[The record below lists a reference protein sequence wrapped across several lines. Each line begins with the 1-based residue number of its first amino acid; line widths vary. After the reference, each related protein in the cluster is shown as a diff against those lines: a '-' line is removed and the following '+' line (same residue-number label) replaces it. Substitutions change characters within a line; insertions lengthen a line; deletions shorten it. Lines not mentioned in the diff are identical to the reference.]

1 MIDLEQLHDCY
12 VSTSSKIVLLVV
24 DGLGG
29 LPHPDTGRSELE
41 TANIPNLDAMA
52 RESACG
58 MTTPVLP
65 GVAPGS
71 GPGHLALFGYD
82 PLKYVIGRGALEALG
97 IEVELRPGDVAARGN
112 FCTVDGEGNLVDRRA
127 GRIPTE
133 FSAPLC
139 ERLDTIELPGVQ
151 VDVFPVQDYR
161 FVLRLRGEGLSELI
175 TETDPQITGV
185 PAMPVKALEAGG
197 EKTAGLVNEFVAQAG
212 RLLAEEERGNM
223 VLLRGW
229 AQLPSLPPMGEVY
242 RINPA
247 GIAAYPM
254 YRGLATVAKMRIIPT
269 GRTFSDEVDTLHQ
282 EFDNHDFF
290 FIHYKPA
297 DAAGEDGDFDAKVKT
312 LEDLDPLIPR
322 IRELNPDVF
331 MVAGDHST
339 PAIMAAHSWHPVPFM
354 LNSKLTLGEG
364 VPGFSE
370 RECNRGSIGSIPA
383 TQVMLLAMSHSGK
396 LTKYGPCA
404 GMAG

>member
-12 VSTSSKIVLLVV
+12 VSTASKIVLLVV

-41 TANIPNLDAMA
+41 TANLPNLDALA

-58 MTTPVLP
+58 LTTPVLP

-71 GPGHLALFGYD
+71 GPGHLSLFGYN
-82 PLKYVIGRGALEALG
+82 PLKYQIGRGALEALG

-112 FCTVDGEGNLVDRRA
+112 FCTVDGAGNLIDRRA

-133 FSAPLC
+133 LSSPLC
-139 ERLDTIELPGVQ
+139 ERLDRIELPGVQ

-161 FVLRLRGEGLSELI
+161 FVLRLRGEGLSEGI

-185 PAMPVKALEAGG
+185 PALAVKAVEVGA
-197 EKTAGLVNEFVAQAG
+197 EKTAGLVNDFVGQAAQ
-212 RLLAEEERGNM
+212 LLAEEERGNM

-229 AQLPSLPPMGEVY
+229 AQLPALPAMGEVY
-242 RINPA
+242 RLNPA

-254 YRGLATVAKMRIIPT
+254 YRGLATVANMTIIPT
-269 GRTFSDEVDTLHQ
+269 GKTFADEVDTLHRHYD
-282 EFDNHDFF
+282 EHDFF

-297 DAAGEDGDFDAKVKT
+297 DAAGEDGDFDAKVET
-312 LEDLDPLIPR
+312 LENLDPLIPR
-322 IRELNPDVF
+322 IRELEPDVL

-354 LNSKLTLGEG
+354 LNSRLTKGEG
-364 VPGFSE
+364 VAAFDE
-370 RECNRGSIGSIPA
+370 RECGRGSIGSIHA
-383 TQVMLLAMSHSGK
+383 TNVMLLALSHSGK
-396 LTKYGPCA
+396 LTKFGP
-404 GMAG
+404 

>member
-1 MIDLEQLHDCY
+1 MIDLELLHDCY

-29 LPHPDTGRSELE
+29 LPHPDTRKSELE
-41 TANIPNLDAMA
+41 TANLPNLDAMA

-58 MTTPVLP
+58 MTTPVVP

-82 PLKYVIGRGALEALG
+82 PLKYIIGRGALEALG

-112 FCTVDGEGNLVDRRA
+112 FCTVDPEGNLVDRRA

-133 FSAPLC
+133 FSTPLC
-139 ERLDTIELPGVQ
+139 ERLDTIEIPGVQ

-161 FVLRLRGEGLSELI
+161 FVLRLRGEGLSEAI

-185 PAMPVKALEAGG
+185 PAMSVKPLEASA
-197 EKTAGLVNEFVAQAG
+197 EKTATLVNEFVSQAG
-212 RLLAEEERGNM
+212 SLLAEEERGNM

-242 RINPA
+242 RLNPGA
-247 GIAAYPM
+247 IAAYPM

-269 GRTFSDEVDTLHQ
+269 GHTFSDEVDTLEQ

-354 LNSKLTLGEG
+354 LHSKLTRGEG
-364 VPGFSE
+364 IPAFNE
-370 RECNRGSIGSIPA
+370 RDCNQGSIGSIPA
-383 TQVMLLAMSHSGK
+383 TSIMTLAMSHSGK
-396 LTKYGPCA
+396 LTKFGP
-404 GMAG
+404 

>member
-12 VSTSSKIVLLVV
+12 VTTSSKIVLLVV

-41 TANIPNLDAMA
+41 TANLPNLDAMA

-58 MTTPVLP
+58 VTTPVLP

-82 PLKYVIGRGALEALG
+82 PLKYIIGRGALEALG

-112 FCTVDGEGNLVDRRA
+112 FCTVDGDGNLVDRRA

-133 FSAPLC
+133 FSTPLC
-139 ERLDTIELPGVQ
+139 QRLDTIELPGVQ

-161 FVLRLRGEGLSELI
+161 FVLRLRGEGLSEAI

-185 PAMPVKALEAGG
+185 PALPVKSLDTAA
-197 EKTAGLVNEFVAQAG
+197 EKTATLINDFVDQAG
-212 RLLAEEERGNM
+212 NLLSGEERGNM

-229 AQLPSLPPMGEVY
+229 AQLPSLPPMGQIY

-254 YRGLATVAKMRIIPT
+254 YRGLATVANMRIVPT
-269 GRTFSDEVDTLHQ
+269 GRTFSDEVDTLHE
-282 EFDNHDFF
+282 EFENHDFF

-297 DAAGEDGDFDAKVKT
+297 DAAGEDGDFEAKVRA

-354 LNSKLTLGEG
+354 LHSQLTRGEG
-364 VPGFSE
+364 VPSFDE
-370 RECNRGSIGSIPA
+370 RACNTGSIGSIPA
-383 TQVMLLAMSHSGK
+383 TYVMLLAMSHAGK
-396 LTKYGPCA
+396 LTKYGP
-404 GMAG
+404 

>member
-29 LPHPDTGRSELE
+29 LPHPDTGKSELE
-41 TANIPNLDAMA
+41 TAEIPNLDAMA

-65 GVAPGS
+65 GIAPGS

-82 PLKYVIGRGALEALG
+82 PLKHIIGRGALEALG
-97 IEVELRPGDVAARGN
+97 IEVELRPGDLAARGN
-112 FCTVDGEGNLVDRRA
+112 FCTVDGEGKLVDRRA

-139 ERLDTIELPGVQ
+139 HRLDTIEIPGAQ

-161 FVLRLRGEGLSELI
+161 FVLRLRAEGLSESI

-185 PAMPVKALEAGG
+185 PAMTVKALDSSA
-197 EKTAGLVNEFVAQAG
+197 EKTANLVNEFVSQAG
-212 RLLAEEERGNM
+212 TLLAEEERGNM

-229 AQLPSLPPMGEVY
+229 AQMPSLPPMGDVY
-242 RINPA
+242 RLNPGA
-247 GIAAYPM
+247 IAAYPM
-254 YRGLATVAKMRIIPT
+254 YRGLATVANMRIIPT
-269 GRTFSDEVDTLHQ
+269 GKTFADEVETLHQ

-297 DAAGEDGDFDAKVKT
+297 DAAGEDGDFDGKVKT

-339 PAIMAAHSWHPVPFM
+339 PAIMASHSWHPVPFM
-354 LNSKLTLGEG
+354 LHSKLTRGEG
-364 VPGFSE
+364 IPAFSE
-370 RECNRGSIGSIPA
+370 RDCNLGSIGSIPA
-383 TQVMLLAMSHSGK
+383 TNIMLLAMSHSGK
-396 LTKYGPCA
+396 LTKYGP
-404 GMAG
+404 

>member
-12 VSTSSKIVLLVV
+12 VTTSSKIVLLVV

-41 TANIPNLDAMA
+41 TANLPNLDAMA

-58 MTTPVLP
+58 VTTPVLP

-82 PLKYVIGRGALEALG
+82 PLKYIIGRGALEALG
-97 IEVELRPGDVAARGN
+97 IDVELRSGDVAARGN
-112 FCTVDGEGNLVDRRA
+112 FCTVDGDGNLVDRRA

-139 ERLDTIELPGVQ
+139 KRLDTIELPGVQ
-151 VDVFPVQDYR
+151 LDVFPVQDYR
-161 FVLRLRGEGLSELI
+161 FVLRLRGEGLSEAI

-185 PAMPVKALEAGG
+185 PALPVKSLDAAA
-197 EKTAGLVNEFVAQAG
+197 EKTAALINDFVAQAG
-212 RLLAEEERGNM
+212 NLLAEEERGNM

-229 AQLPSLPPMGEVY
+229 AQLPSLPPMGQIY

-254 YRGLATVAKMRIIPT
+254 YRGLATVANMRIIPT
-269 GRTFSDEVDTLHQ
+269 GHTFSDEVDTLHE
-282 EFDNHDFF
+282 EFENHDFF

-297 DAAGEDGDFDAKVKT
+297 DAAGEDGDFEAKVQA

-354 LNSKLTLGEG
+354 LHSKLTRGEG
-364 VPGFSE
+364 VPGFDE
-370 RECNRGSIGSIPA
+370 RACNTGSIGSIPA
-383 TQVMLLAMSHSGK
+383 TYVMLLAMSHAGK
-396 LTKYGPCA
+396 LTKYGP
-404 GMAG
+404 

>member
-1 MIDLEQLHDCY
+1 MIDLELLHDCY
-12 VSTSSKIVLLVV
+12 VTNPSKIVLLVV

-29 LPHPDTGRSELE
+29 LPHPDTGKSELE
-41 TANIPNLDAMA
+41 TANLPNLDAMA

-82 PLKYVIGRGALEALG
+82 PLKYIIGRGALEALG
-97 IEVELRPGDVAARGN
+97 IDVELRPGDVAARGN
-112 FCTVDGEGNLVDRRA
+112 FCTVDAEGDLVDRRA

-133 FSAPLC
+133 FSTPLC
-139 ERLDTIELPGVQ
+139 HRLDTIEIPGVQ

-161 FVLRLRGEGLSELI
+161 FVLRLRGEGLSESV

-185 PAMPVKALEAGG
+185 PTMPVKALEQSA
-197 EKTAGLVNEFVAQAG
+197 EKTATLVNEFVSQAAT
-212 RLLAEEERGNM
+212 LLAEEERGNM

-229 AQLPSLPPMGEVY
+229 AQLPSLPPMGDVY
-242 RINPA
+242 RLNPGA
-247 GIAAYPM
+247 IAAYPM
-254 YRGLATVAKMRIIPT
+254 YRGLATVANMRIIPT
-269 GRTFSDEVDTLHQ
+269 GHTFSDEVDTLQ
-282 EFDNHDFF
+282 EEFENHDFF

-354 LNSKLTLGEG
+354 LNSKLTRGEG
-364 VPGFSE
+364 VQAFSE
-370 RECNRGSIGSIPA
+370 RDCNLGSIGSIPA
-383 TQVMLLAMSHSGK
+383 TNVMLLAMSHSGK
-396 LTKYGPCA
+396 LTKYGP
-404 GMAG
+404 

>member
-29 LPHPDTGRSELE
+29 LAHPDTGKSELE
-41 TANIPNLDAMA
+41 TASTPNLDAMA
-52 RESACG
+52 QQSACG
-58 MTTPVLP
+58 LTTPVIP

-82 PLKYVIGRGALEALG
+82 PLKYIIGRGALEALG
-97 IEVELRPGDVAARGN
+97 IDVELRPGDVAARGN
-112 FCTVDGEGNLVDRRA
+112 FCTVDDAGNLVDRRA
-127 GRIPTE
+127 GRIPTQL
-133 FSAPLC
+133 STPLC
-139 ERLDTIELPGVQ
+139 ERLDRIELDGVQ
-151 VDVFPVQDYR
+151 CDVFPVQDYR

-185 PAMPVKALEAGG
+185 PDLKVKPIQPVAER
-197 EKTAGLVNEFVAQAG
+197 TAGLVNEFVSRA
-212 RLLAEEERGNM
+212 RHLLSEEERGNM

-242 RINPA
+242 RLNPA

-254 YRGLATVAKMRIIPT
+254 YRGLATVASMKIIPT
-269 GRTFSDEVDTLHQ
+269 GHTFADEVETLRQ
-282 EFDNHDFF
+282 NYASHDFF

-297 DAAGEDGDFDAKVKT
+297 DAAGEDGNFEAKVKT
-312 LEDLDPLIPR
+312 LEDLDPFIPQIQALR
-322 IRELNPDVF
+322 PDVF

-354 LNSKLTLGEG
+354 LNSRLTRGEG
-364 VPGFSE
+364 IPGFNE
-370 RECNRGSIGSIPA
+370 RACAQGSLGRIPA
-383 TQVMLLAMSHSGK
+383 TSIMLLALSHSGK
-396 LTKYGPCA
+396 LNKFGP
-404 GMAG
+404 